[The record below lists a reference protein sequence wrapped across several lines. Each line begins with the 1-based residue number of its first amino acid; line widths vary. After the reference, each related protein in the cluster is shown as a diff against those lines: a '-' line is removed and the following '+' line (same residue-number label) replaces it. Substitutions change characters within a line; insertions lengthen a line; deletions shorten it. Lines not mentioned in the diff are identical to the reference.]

1 MLLTLGVLGAPIAR
15 ADTTSGVTGLINF
28 EGLAT
33 SVTDMTR
40 GGDSWPGATVEDV
53 PICGGSVGGV
63 DLPPRALRG
72 ARFELSAFS
81 HAPMRWG
88 VHGVVNVGILKN
100 QGPHSHRE
108 PC

>member
-15 ADTTSGVTGLINF
+15 ADKTSGVTGLINV

-33 SVTDMTR
+33 SGTDVTR
-40 GGDSWPGATVEDV
+40 GGESWAWATVEDV

-72 ARFELSAFS
+72 ARFELSALS
-81 HAPMRWG
+81 HEPMRWG
-88 VHGVVNVGILKN
+88 VYGVVNVGIVKS
-100 QGPHSHRE
+100 QAPHSRRE